1 VSVKGTRGQ
10 SGISRRSRRGA
21 IRDLLLYI
29 LIGVGVFS
37 ALFLVAVFTE
47 VEPEPFIKWLGFA
60 VVTALVFGDTVRANR
75 RQWRN
80 QRFWSLLGVFLAV
93 QSAVGVLLLSAIG
106 KVPPIYW
113 GFFFPLDYGVLT
125 ACLAFFM
132 DFRGD

>member
-1 VSVKGTRGQ
+1 MG
-10 SGISRRSRRGA
+10 RRTKRGA
-21 IRDLLLYI
+21 IRDLLLYT
-29 LIGVGVFS
+29 LIGIGAVAGVTS
-37 ALFLVAVFTE
+37 MAVLTK
-47 VEPEPFIKWLGFA
+47 VEPDPLFKWLGFA
-60 VVTALVFGDTVRANR
+60 LVTAIVFGDTVRANR

>member
-1 VSVKGTRGQ
+1 
-10 SGISRRSRRGA
+10 
-21 IRDLLLYI
+21 LYA
-29 LIGVGVFS
+29 LVGVGWVTAVVLLAVYS
-37 ALFLVAVFTE
+37 GVEADPLV
-47 VEPEPFIKWLGFA
+47 KWLGFA